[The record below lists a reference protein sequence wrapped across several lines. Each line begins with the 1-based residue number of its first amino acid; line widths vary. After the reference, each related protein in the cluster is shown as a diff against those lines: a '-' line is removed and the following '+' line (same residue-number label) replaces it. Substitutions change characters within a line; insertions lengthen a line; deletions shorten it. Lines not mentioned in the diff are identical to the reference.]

1 MLEIRKATKQFGGVT
16 ALDNVSFTIEQGDFV
31 GVIGPNGSG
40 KTTLFNVISG
50 AYSPSKGDIVFEG
63 QNITGVNPHKICQAG
78 VARTFQ
84 IPHPIKTLSIVE
96 NVMLGVIFG
105 SQKRNQRYSEASA
118 RVEATHLIDFVHLNQ
133 DADGHPDRLT
143 AGDLKKLELAR
154 ALATKPKI
162 LLADEIMSGLNRE
175 ELKEA
180 STILKKV
187 RDDLGVTIIWVEHI
201 THVLMTLVE
210 RVIVL
215 NYGVVICDGDP
226 ETVCNDKQVI
236 EAYLGRD

>member
-1 MLEIRKATKQFGGVT
+1 
-16 ALDNVSFTIEQGDFV
+16 
-31 GVIGPNGSG
+31 
-40 KTTLFNVISG
+40 
-50 AYSPSKGDIVFEG
+50 
-63 QNITGVNPHKICQAG
+63 
-78 VARTFQ
+78 
-84 IPHPIKTLSIVE
+84 
-96 NVMLGVIFG
+96 MLGVIFG